1 MNSILD
7 LSTNTTA
14 NQLTATKPRGAHSH
28 GAHFVMNEG
37 NAASGAAGNA
47 GAGQSFASI
56 LAGITGVATGKGQG
70 SAKNL
75 LG

>member
-1 MNSILD
+1 
-7 LSTNTTA
+7 
-14 NQLTATKPRGAHSH
+14 
-28 GAHFVMNEG
+28 MNEG

-47 GAGQSFASI
+47 GAVQSFASI
-56 LAGITGVATGKGQG
+56 LAGVTGVATGKGQG